1 MFAVAVT
8 TTGVWPTAAQSYRVN
23 TSRGR
28 LRALTDPAGVP
39 DSCVVLTVGLDS
51 IGLYGYDKPQ
61 KANKET
67 FFLKNGTSFSIGKAM
82 VEIEYLDMQSRQLH
96 VRRYEVDIE
105 IPPGQTRKID
115 IPTWDRQ
122 QSFYYYLSAK
132 PKKVSATPYK
142 IKASVVAVMPAV
154 DLKPK

>member
-1 MFAVAVT
+1 MLFAVAVM
-8 TTGVWPTAAQSYRVN
+8 TGVWHVAAQSYRVN

-28 LRALTDPAGVP
+28 LTVMPDSARLR

-51 IGLYGYDKPQ
+51 IGMYGYDKPQ
-61 KANKET
+61 KASKET
-67 FFLKNGTSFSIGKAM
+67 FFLKNGATFSIGKAT

-105 IPPGQTRKID
+105 IPSGQTRKID

-122 QSFYYYLSAK
+122 HSFYYYLSAK
-132 PKKVSATPYK
+132 PKRVSATPYK
-142 IKASVVAVMPAV
+142 IKASVVAVTPAV
-154 DLKPK
+154 DLKHK